1 MALVQAHRARRL
13 HAEAPDSG
21 DQPPRRRVRQQPT
34 RAAPAP
40 ARARRRR
47 APAPSPGGSRAP
59 PTSGG
64 PPASPLLDASS
75 KDTPAAH
82 RPPRG
87 TVVAPRGCGLLQAID
102 AATNQPLEIRYHLDL
117 ARALTRLC
125 EVNLQELP
133 PDLTPR
139 ELQTMDSSHLR
150 DVVIKLR
157 PPRADIWTLGSRGV
171 VVRSTV
177 TPLEQPDGQGQAA
190 EVEDHQPNPPGEG
203 LKFPLCFLVRGRQ
216 VNLVQDV
223 QPVHRCQYCA
233 RFYKSQ
239 HECSARRRDFYFHH
253 INSHSSNWWR
263 EIQFFPIGSH
273 PRTERLFVTY
283 DVETYTWMGAFGKQ
297 LVPFMLVMKFGG
309 DEPLVTAARDLA
321 ADLGWDRW
329 EQDPLTF
336 YCITP
341 EKMAIGRQFR
351 TFRDHLQ
358 MLMARDLWSS
368 FVASNPHLADW
379 ALSEHGLSSPE
390 ELTYE
395 ELKKLPSIK
404 GIPRFLELYIVGH
417 NINGFDEIVLAAQ
430 VINNRSEVPGPFRIT
445 RNFMPRAGKILF
457 NDVTFALPN
466 PRSKKR
472 TDFLLWEQGGCDDT
486 DFKYQYLKVMVR
498 DTFALTH
505 TSLRKAAQAYA
516 LPVEKGCC
524 AYQAV
529 NQFYMLGSYRS
540 EADGFPIQEYWKDR
554 EEFVLNRELWKK
566 KGQDKYDIIKETL
579 DYCALDVQVTAE
591 LVNKLRDSYASF
603 VRDAVGL
610 TDASF
615 NVFQRPTI
623 SSNSHAIFRQI
634 VFRAEQPA
642 RSNLGPDLLAPSHE
656 LYDYVRASIRG
667 GRCYPTYLGILREPL
682 YVYDICGMY
691 ASALT
696 HPMPWGPP
704 LNPYERALAA
714 RAWQQALDL
723 QGCKI
728 DYFDARLLPGVFTVD
743 ADPPDETQLDPLP
756 PFCSR
761 KGGRLCW
768 TNERLRGEVA
778 TSVDLVT
785 LHNRGWRVHLVPD
798 ERTTVF
804 PEWRCVAREY
814 VQLNIAA
821 KERADRD
828 KNQTLRSIAKLLS
841 NALYGSFATKLD
853 NKKIV
858 FSDQMDA
865 ATLKG
870 ITAGQVNIKSSSFLE
885 TDNLSAE
892 VMPAFEREYSPQQLA
907 LADSDA
913 EESEDERAPT
923 PFYSPPSGTPGHV
936 AYTYKPI
943 TFLDAEEGDMCLHT
957 LERVDPL
964 VDNDRYPSHLA
975 SFVLAWTRAFV
986 SEWSE
991 FLYEEDRGTPLED
1004 RPLKS
1009 VYGDTDSLFVTERGH
1024 RLMET
1029 RGKKRIKKHGGNLVF
1044 DPKRPELTWLVECET
1059 VCGACGADAYSPE
1072 SVFLAPKL
1080 YALKSL
1086 HCPSCGASSKGKL
1099 RAKGHAAEGLD
1110 YDTMVKCYLADA
1122 QGEDRQRF
1130 STSRTSLK
1138 RTLASAQPG
1147 AHPFTVTQTTLT
1159 RTLRPWKDMTLARLD
1174 EHRLLPYSES
1184 RPNPRNEEICWI
1196 EMP

>member
-1 MALVQAHRARRL
+1 
-13 HAEAPDSG
+13 
-21 DQPPRRRVRQQPT
+21 
-34 RAAPAP
+34 
-40 ARARRRR
+40 
-47 APAPSPGGSRAP
+47 
-59 PTSGG
+59 
-64 PPASPLLDASS
+64 
-75 KDTPAAH
+75 
-82 RPPRG
+82 
-87 TVVAPRGCGLLQAID
+87 
-102 AATNQPLEIRYHLDL
+102 
-117 ARALTRLC
+117 
-125 EVNLQELP
+125 
-133 PDLTPR
+133 
-139 ELQTMDSSHLR
+139 MDSSHLR

-171 VVRSTV
+171 VVRWSGS
-177 TPLEQPDGQGQAA
+177 PADQLEGQGQAA

-309 DEPLVTAARDLA
+309 DKPLVTAARDLA
-321 ADLGWDRW
+321 VDLQWSRLEPGAV
-329 EQDPLTF
+329 TF

-404 GIPRFLELYIVGH
+404 GTPRCLEVQNAGCHLM
-417 NINGFDEIVLAAQ
+417 GFDEIVLAAQ

-445 RNFMPRAGKILF
+445 RNFMPRAGLAVF
-457 NDVTFALPN
+457 GEVTFVLKN
-466 PRSKKR
+466 PKSSKSVR
-472 TDFLLWEQGGCDDT
+472 FLERGQGGCDDT

-505 TSLRKAAQAYA
+505 TSLRKAAQASLLRVA
-516 LPVEKGCC
+516 QWCC
-524 AYQAV
+524 AFRTVMKPWILRPRRAE
-529 NQFYMLGSYRS
+529 S
-540 EADGFPIQEYWKDR
+540 DGFPIQESYLSCP
-554 EEFVLNRELWKK
+554 FFFLNRELWKK

-610 TDASF
+610 TYASF
-615 NVFQRPTI
+615 IVFQRPAI
-623 SSNSHAIFRQI
+623 SSTADAGVAQI
-634 VFRAEQPA
+634 VVRGEQPA

-728 DYFDARLLPGVFTVD
+728 DYFDARLLPGIFTVD

-778 TSVDLVT
+778 TSVGRVT
-785 LHNRGWRVHLVPD
+785 MRNRCWRVHLVPD

-892 VMPAFEREYSPQQLA
+892 VMPAFQREYSPQQLA

-923 PFYSPPSGTPGHV
+923 PFYTPSSASRGDVVCTLE
-936 AYTYKPI
+936 PI

-1044 DPKRPELTWLVECET
+1044 DPERPELTWLVECET
-1059 VCGACGADAYSPE
+1059 VRRACVLDADFSEGVELGREKYRFRSM
-1072 SVFLAPKL
+1072 
-1080 YALKSL
+1080 